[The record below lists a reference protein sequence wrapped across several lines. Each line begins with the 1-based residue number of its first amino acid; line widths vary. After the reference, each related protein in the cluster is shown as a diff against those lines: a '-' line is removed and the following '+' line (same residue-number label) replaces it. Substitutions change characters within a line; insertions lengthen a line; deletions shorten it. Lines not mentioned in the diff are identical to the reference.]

1 MYADPCFLSIK
12 SLFLRQIHRNLDINC
27 FYLMKSF
34 IFHQNNHCIFFL
46 NHKNSVSK
54 IVDVSLDN
62 LLSFTIFSIF
72 FFTGPSLNSGKRVL
86 FNKIHLIHSTSSSN
100 VISHS
105 HRLVFIKSEVILSS
119 KS

>member
-1 MYADPCFLSIK
+1 MYAEPCLLSIK
-12 SLFLRQIHRNLDINC
+12 PLFLRQIHRNVDINC

-34 IFHQNNHCIFFL
+34 IFHQNKHCIFFL

-62 LLSFTIFSIF
+62 LVSLTTGSIF
-72 FFTGPSLNSGKRVL
+72 FFTGPSLKSGNRVL

-100 VISHS
+100 VLSHS
-105 HRLVFIKSEVILSS
+105 HRLVFIKSEDILSS